1 MQPVFRLERSRGWVL
16 GTVGND
22 AASSAQSKCV
32 GGGETARF
40 GGVWG
45 EQGCTGG
52 IGAIDDERGVSTGAG
67 GVISD
72 AAVV

>member
-1 MQPVFRLERSRGWVL
+1 ML

-45 EQGCTGG
+45 EQGCPGR
-52 IGAIDDERGVSTGAG
+52 IGAIDGERGVLTGAG
-67 GVISD
+67 SIVSD
-72 AAVV
+72 TAVV